1 MNQIVFA
8 EETNDPVSDHR
19 IHYSSHTIE
28 DNGVAVKDVS
38 AVPGLEI
45 SINDSSQ
52 LTLSFL
58 GQFPPTAATVNSLLL
73 LGICGPPDTIFRNV
87 VEMDLADLE
96 CYGVENP
103 NARLSCFVN
112 KAFADVG
119 SDMAKLVLGCVSIE
133 VDVRLAYDT
142 HAIIRKG
149 PILDY
154 GYGSFGA
161 YFFDSQLWTM
171 CIANYEPSGSQV
183 QLTLERG
190 LPAMIASFTS
200 KQLPYPS
207 LSFDML
213 H

>member
-1 MNQIVFA
+1 MFSSMNQIVFA

-28 DNGVAVKDVS
+28 DDGIAVKDVS

-52 LTLSFL
+52 LMLSFH
-58 GQFPPTAATVNSLLL
+58 GQFFISFFCTSFSEIVPDTVVFNDFEKHLRCCKFPPTAATVNSLLL
-73 LGICGPPDTIFRNV
+73 LGIYGPPDTIFRNV

-142 HAIIRKG
+142 HAIIRKVF
-149 PILDY
+149 DY
-154 GYGSFGA
+154 
-161 YFFDSQLWTM
+161 
-171 CIANYEPSGSQV
+171 
-183 QLTLERG
+183 
-190 LPAMIASFTS
+190 
-200 KQLPYPS
+200 
-207 LSFDML
+207 ML